1 MRQQLRR
8 GAESVVCSPHS
19 LGFSVSSPRPGQPH
33 IHSLRSVAQ
42 AQEARGRKKG
52 LEAQSHFSA
61 GWFSRKLAWS
71 KGSVPEPEIPRLS
84 VVFNDLCSEGL
95 MSATGCTAGTP
106 YGPSELKP
114 LQFKAPTL

>member
-1 MRQQLRR
+1 MQQQLRQ
-8 GAESVVCSPHS
+8 GTESVVCYPHS
-19 LGFSVSSPRPGQPH
+19 LGFSISSPRPGQPH

-42 AQEARGRKKG
+42 AQEAGGRKKG

-61 GWFSRKLAWS
+61 GSFSRKHTWS
-71 KGSVPEPEIPRLS
+71 KSSMPKPEIPRLS

-95 MSATGCTAGTP
+95 MSATGSTAAAP
-106 YGPSELKP
+106 YQASKLKP